1 MTRCLREVVA
11 ELSGDECE
19 GSEDDEVCAFAIPD
33 VHCADGHWHVLLQ
46 EAWPLFHWPATE
58 FKVSTCSPLASSACS
73 PCSIYGLHWP
83 AAGLCFLTKELCLA
97 SCLINKSHCHPESDD
112 NEQGAM
118 EEQRWDKKGAS
129 RRADVVGALRSG
141 LDRLAE
147 VSHNALAHVG
157 SSDLMHRFWACLEVF
172 ISSLYGPLSS
182 RKALKVLASVGNGMV
197 NWHHFWACLE
207 VATCFSSPAHQTYCL

>member
-11 ELSGDECE
+11 ELSGDERE
-19 GSEDDEVCAFAIPD
+19 GSEDDEVCAFAIAD

-58 FKVSTCSPLASSACS
+58 CKVSTCSPQASSTCS
-73 PCSIYGLHWP
+73 PCSIYSLHWP
-83 AAGLCFLTKELCLA
+83 AAGLCFLTKELSLA
-97 SCLINKSHCHPESDD
+97 PLNKAHCHPESDD

-147 VSHNALAHVG
+147 VSHNALAHVS
-157 SSDLMHRFWACLEVF
+157 SSDLLHRFWACLEVS
-172 ISSLYGPLSS
+172 ISSLYVPLILPESLEGAGERGQWHGQVALLLGLSGGCCLLCSPRSS
-182 RKALKVLASVGNGMV
+182 D
-197 NWHHFWACLE
+197 
-207 VATCFSSPAHQTYCL
+207 